1 MTANQLMLTVG
12 HDRVYSCRIIRYV
25 MASGDREFCAPAVT
39 RELSPMTDVAISDTR
54 ASESPAPNYCDPKIT
69 GAVEEA
75 FNAVWAIIKTNKQ
88 AGSED
93 EPDCELRV
101 KVSQTL
107 AELVVEGT
115 TDPAELKR
123 RALASLGWST
133 SEK

>member
-1 MTANQLMLTVG
+1 M
-12 HDRVYSCRIIRYV
+12 
-25 MASGDREFCAPAVT
+25 P
-39 RELSPMTDVAISDTR
+39 DVAISDTP
-54 ASESPAPNYCDPKIT
+54 ASETPPDYCDPKIT

-75 FNAVWAIIKTNKQ
+75 FNAVWAVIKTNKQ
-88 AGSED
+88 AGNED

-123 RALASLGWST
+123 RALASLGLVYQQEVEAPGPS
-133 SEK
+133 

>member
-1 MTANQLMLTVG
+1 
-12 HDRVYSCRIIRYV
+12 
-25 MASGDREFCAPAVT
+25 
-39 RELSPMTDVAISDTR
+39 MTDVAISDTR
-54 ASESPAPNYCDPKIT
+54 SVGEPRPQLLRSKIT

>member
-1 MTANQLMLTVG
+1 M
-12 HDRVYSCRIIRYV
+12 
-25 MASGDREFCAPAVT
+25 P
-39 RELSPMTDVAISDTR
+39 DVAISDTP
-54 ASESPAPNYCDPKIT
+54 ASETRAPDYCDPKIT

-75 FNAVWAIIKTNKQ
+75 FNAVWAVIKTNKQ

-115 TDPAELKR
+115 TDLAELKT
-123 RALASLGWST
+123 RALASLGLVDQQEVEAPGS
-133 SEK
+133 